1 MTTVKIILAG
11 HVQGVGFR
19 QFILQKAIQLNINGF
34 VKNQND
40 GSVIVEAS
48 GNQDNLELFIEK
60 CKNGPTRAIVSQ
72 FSIIDLPIKDYKLF
86 EIR

>member
-48 GNQDNLELFIEK
+48 GNQDNLELFIEN